1 MIEMTDSEIDV
12 EQLMAEIRAAVER
25 REAEGQRSLIGAS
38 VELYEMLSAAAE
50 LQSPPDE
57 LPPISLQPEFVPR
70 DDDHYHVN
78 DLLPY
83 HDHTFIW
90 NAYRA
95 ILKREPDEAGLQQYL
110 KNLRSGRFNKIDVLA
125 SLRFSPEGKSRN
137 VRVEGLTRPA
147 LIRRLYRVPVLGF
160 LLEMLGGVAGLVLII
175 CSPRGD
181 GGDELAQPAPR

>member
-12 EQLMAEIRAAVER
+12 EQLMVEIRAAVER

-50 LQSPPDE
+50 LQSPPGE
-57 LPPISLQPEFVPR
+57 LPPISLQPEFIPR

-95 ILKREPDEAGLQQYL
+95 ILKREPDEPGLQEFL
-110 KNLRSGRFNKIDVLA
+110 GKLRSGRFNKIDVL
-125 SLRFSPEGKSRN
+125 SMLVSSSEGRRN
-137 VRVEGLTRPA
+137 GVRVDGLARPA
-147 LIRRLYRVPVLGF
+147 QPSARREHRQIHRRRHVRQGLRRRLDQ
-160 LLEMLGGVAGLVLII
+160 GGHQE
-175 CSPRGD
+175 RRR
-181 GGDELAQPAPR
+181 PAEGNL